1 MKIRRII
8 TMLALAFTLA
18 ITARAQQQP
27 QEPTTFQRHD
37 TVKVVLYV
45 YKDST
50 SLAEEKIKAYKVFEI
65 RKGDQSG
72 QLYSSPKKWLTME
85 KKPMQENKP
94 VFNEILFAWKE
105 EESKIR
111 PAKQ

>member
-1 MKIRRII
+1 
-8 TMLALAFTLA
+8 MLALANMLA

-27 QEPTTFQRHD
+27 QEPTTFEKHD

-50 SLAEEKIKAYKVFEI
+50 TLSEEKIKAFKVYEI

-72 QLYSSPKKWLTME
+72 QFYSSPKKWLTRE
-85 KKPMQENKP
+85 KKPMQDNKP
-94 VFNEILFAWKE
+94 VFNEILFAWKDE
-105 EESKIR
+105 E
-111 PAKQ
+111 AKKPPIKQ